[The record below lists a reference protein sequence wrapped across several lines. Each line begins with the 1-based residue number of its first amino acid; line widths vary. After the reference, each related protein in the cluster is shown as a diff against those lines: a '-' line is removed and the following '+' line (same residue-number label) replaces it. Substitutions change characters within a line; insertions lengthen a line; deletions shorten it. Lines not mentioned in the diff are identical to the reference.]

1 MLATCDALY
10 QHVHLH
16 VSEFYAILIHPA
28 GMVGGSV
35 KNAALALSELLASL
49 HYPNGTVAIPGFYE

>member
-1 MLATCDALY
+1 MMD
-10 QHVHLH
+10 
-16 VSEFYAILIHPA
+16 PA

-49 HYPNGTVAIPGFYE
+49 HHHNGSVAIPGFYE